1 MLLFGGLPSRCML
14 IAKSVPPA
22 RHGGRAPVPPCLP
35 LASASSWSASASKS
49 RSRAGLVAGRGGH
62 LQPARR
68 RANSPTRRQ
77 QRAQPAPPTRMATQ
91 SKDLV
96 GPVPIPG
103 RPVRADAAYGRAIVS
118 PPRRGISAS
127 RRASWL
133 QGFAS
138 WTLTGTK
145 FDVPSNYRLI
155 RAIGTGVSRGRVV
168 CAGCRTSRPC
178 DRFLYAPRPSHA
190 PALQAYGV
198 VVCVLLQ
205 RGRGTRSWAPAARRR
220 HCSRGSPP
228 SRLQV
233 RGGHQDGQEGRDQE
247 GAQRLQ

>member
-1 MLLFGGLPSRCML
+1 MPLDCSVLPVPCSSRAAGAPAPACNASHFCACPSHVERSVLLFGGLPSRCML

-62 LQPARR
+62 LQQARR

-155 RAIGTGVSRGRVV
+155 RAIGTGVSRRRVV
-168 CAGCRTSRPC
+168 CAGCRTSGRATDFSTPHALPTRPHC
-178 DRFLYAPRPSHA
+178 
-190 PALQAYGV
+190 
-198 VVCVLLQ
+198 
-205 RGRGTRSWAPAARRR
+205 R
-220 HCSRGSPP
+220 HT
-228 SRLQV
+228 
-233 RGGHQDGQEGRDQE
+233 
-247 GAQRLQ
+247 AW